1 MLETVKKTIT
11 EHQLIEP
18 GQSVL
23 VGLSGGPDSVAL
35 LHILTKLPRDLKP
48 AAAAVYVNHQI
59 RPRAAKKEEQFCYD
73 LCNKLKVKFFTEEAN
88 VPELA
93 RQSGKGLEE
102 TGRDVRYEIFGKLV
116 RKHGFD
122 KVALAHHMDD
132 RVETV
137 LFHILRGS
145 GLAGLGGIPIKRDNI
160 IRPLHRVSK
169 EEILTYLKKNNLS
182 YCIDRSNLRGKESR
196 NFIRNKLL
204 PLIRSRIN
212 QRVDSAIISLSETA
226 SEDERFLEQLVD
238 RSYRRTV
245 KISAGGKLELDLTRF
260 AGYNLW
266 LRRRLLRRCLAEV
279 SSTGK
284 APDRVAVEQ
293 LLKLIRETARACSLT
308 GKIEAVIAGDR
319 LVLYRRGSIRYEIEL
334 QPGKRTKL
342 TPLMLNLNCWTSPGV
357 GNLPR
362 QRRATVA
369 VFDSARLVFPLLV
382 RNIRRGDRFQ
392 PLGMSG
398 RKKVGDYLTDR
409 KTDRVY
415 RDEIPVVCD
424 NNGIIWL
431 VGYEIADHVKIGPA
445 TKEVVTI
452 EVSRRR
458 KSAASPF

>member
-1 MLETVKKTIT
+1 MLETVTKTIT
-11 EHQLIEP
+11 DYQLIEP

-35 LHILTKLPRDLKP
+35 LHILTRLPQKVN
-48 AAAAVYVNHQI
+48 AAAVYVNHQI
-59 RPRAAKKEEQFCYD
+59 RPRTAKKEEQFCRT
-73 LCNKLKVKFFTEEAN
+73 LCSKLNVRFFVEEAN

-102 TGRDVRYEIFGKLV
+102 TGRDVRYRVFEQLV
-116 RKHGFD
+116 RKHGFE
-122 KVALAHHMDD
+122 KVALAHHIDD

-137 LFHILRGS
+137 LFHILRGC
-145 GLAGLGGIPIKRDNI
+145 GLAGLSGMPIKRGNI
-160 IRPLHRVSK
+160 VRPLYQVSK
-169 EEILTYLKKNNLS
+169 ADILIYLKAHNLS
-182 YCIDRSNLRGKESR
+182 YCIDRSNLGEDRTRSFMR
-196 NFIRNKLL
+196 NNLL
-204 PLIRSRIN
+204 PSIRSRIN

-238 RSYRRTV
+238 RSYRRSV
-245 KISAGGKLELDLTRF
+245 KTSAGGKLELDLTRF

-266 LRRRLLRRCLAEV
+266 LRRRLLRRCLAEA
-279 SSTGK
+279 SCAGQ
-284 APDRVAVEQ
+284 APDRATVEQ
-293 LLKLIRETARACSLT
+293 LLDLVKRKARACSLPNRV
-308 GKIEAVIAGDR
+308 EAIIVGDR
-319 LVLYRRGSIRYEIEL
+319 LVLYRRGNILYEIEL
-334 QPGKRTKL
+334 QPGRRTELAQLRL
-342 TPLMLNLNCWTSPGV
+342 TLKCWISSLSTDV
-357 GNLPR
+357 PR
-362 QRRATVA
+362 QRRAA
-369 VFDSARLVFPLLV
+369 VVVLDRSGVVFPLLV

-424 NNGIIWL
+424 SNGIIWL
-431 VGYEIADHVKIGPA
+431 VGYEIADRVKIGPA

-458 KSAASPF
+458 KSAANSF